1 MFPHVCCLGVTQHQ
15 GSLATGFHPVVGAVA
30 AVGAGTETGNSAGT
44 ESGNSA
50 GTGPRSVS
58 LEEARIAAG
67 LIVGA
72 GAAVVAGLMV
82 GAATE

>member
-1 MFPHVCCLGVTQHQ
+1 MFPHLCCLGVTQHQ

-30 AVGAGTETGNSAGT
+30 VVGAGTETW
-44 ESGNSA
+44 NSA
-50 GTGPRSVS
+50 GTGPGSMS
-58 LEEARIAAG
+58 LEEARIATG

-82 GAATE
+82 GTATE